1 MSSENFKL
9 FQQALK
15 EYHSQ
20 EPGDK
25 KESVD
30 ALKCKHVH
38 VDRVKNVEVC
48 RDCGV
53 EINRDLQFD
62 KEWRYYGNADTR
74 FNSDPNRCQARKSTE
89 RNIYKDT
96 ENLGFSDR
104 IISIADELY
113 QEVTGGKVFRGN
125 SRKAIVFACVFHAY
139 KIQGDPKSC
148 EYLIEIFGLDRKI
161 GLKGLKHVNL
171 NSKKISNHTTYI
183 TPENLITEIMNK
195 FEAPTDQINEV
206 IELYQKV
213 KNRSSVLNRS
223 RPQSVASGL
232 VRYYILLK
240 GKDISMKDFRQ
251 KVHLSELTIERI
263 AKEIARILKT
273 PWVIK

>member
-1 MSSENFKL
+1 MSSENFEL

-20 EPGDK
+20 EPGDE

-171 NSKKISNHTTYI
+171 NSKKISKHTTYI

-213 KNRSSVLNRS
+213 KNRSSVLNRY
-223 RPQSVASGL
+223 R
-232 VRYYILLK
+232 
-240 GKDISMKDFRQ
+240 
-251 KVHLSELTIERI
+251 
-263 AKEIARILKT
+263 EINQI
-273 PWVIK
+273 W